1 MLDLYRYLYSRCP
14 ASGEGACTPM
24 MCRTVLRG
32 SSLQR
37 PLRVPADRV
46 SGHNVVL
53 EKCNRAED
61 KVQREEQRPG
71 AGVEGGQALS
81 GAVLGA
87 GHPNPITTP
96 ISVSLGFLSHPC
108 PPSVGVGGV
117 VGHPAHT
124 CLRVSAASISS

>member
-1 MLDLYRYLYSRCP
+1 MLDLYRHLYGGCP
-14 ASGEGACTPM
+14 ASGEGACTPL

-37 PLRVPADRV
+37 PLRVLADRV
-46 SGHNVVL
+46 SDHNVLL

-61 KVQREEQRPG
+61 KVQREQQRRR

-96 ISVSLGFLSHPC
+96 ISVSLVSLSHPC
-108 PPSVGVGGV
+108 PPSVGIGGV

-124 CLRVSAASISS
+124 CLCASAACISS